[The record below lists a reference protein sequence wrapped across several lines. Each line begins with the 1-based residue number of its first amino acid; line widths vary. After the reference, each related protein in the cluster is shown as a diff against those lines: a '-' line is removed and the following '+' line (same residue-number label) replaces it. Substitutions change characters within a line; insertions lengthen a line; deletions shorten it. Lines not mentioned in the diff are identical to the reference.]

1 MAHPPAGAPFF
12 LTKGAYAA
20 PFFCLARMGQSA
32 YYFHAGA
39 GPAQLGA
46 SKMENENAF
55 LQQLA
60 GALVALIEPEI
71 EKRFQT
77 HGDALE
83 SEIESQIEEMLPA
96 AVEDRVATEIE
107 DKLDDAIEGALDSR
121 LDDAGV
127 EDEVAARIDKA
138 VAAALPGVLR
148 AALVDLFKPVATIRE
163 DGALVFMLSSHW
175 GK

>member
-1 MAHPPAGAPFF
+1 MRRPFF
-12 LTKGAYAA
+12 ALLLCALAHIIPYA
-20 PFFCLARMGQSA
+20 CTGQ
-32 YYFHAGA
+32 
-39 GPAQLGA
+39 AQLGA

-60 GALVALIEPEI
+60 GALVALMEPEI

-77 HGDALE
+77 YGDALE

-96 AVEDRVATEIE
+96 AVEDRVTTEIE
-107 DKLDDAIEGALDSR
+107 DRLDDAIEGALDAR
-121 LDDAGV
+121 LDSAGV

-148 AALVDLFKPVATIRE
+148 AALVDFFKPVATIRE